1 MNLKKLKYP
10 LEDIL
15 IYNIKSN
22 TMKIGVFKNDKLI
35 YSSKNFYVPQRR
47 NHIAQIIGW
56 NMIVHGGVDINKEYL
71 KESNSEVN
79 EEEIRTGAMLAAY
92 YSTYQDSS
100 SVQVD
105 YTRIRNIKKI
115 PGKRACFVSYT
126 HQQTI
131 YIDPDSDFIYKLKVK
146 K

>member
-1 MNLKKLKYP
+1 MTHKLAKP
-10 LEDIL
+10 NEMWFH
-15 IYNIKSN
+15 IKDAPGSHVVVHN
-22 TMKIGVFKNDKLI
+22 
-35 YSSKNFYVPQRR
+35 SS
-47 NHIAQIIGW
+47 
-56 NMIVHGGVDINKEYL
+56 EL
-71 KESNSEVN
+71 N

-115 PGKRACFVSYT
+115 PGKRACFVTYT